1 MHISIEEDIRNL
13 LVTGKYSPLFYK
25 QFVDLVKSGKFEFDL
40 IAREIE
46 YLEGTRK
53 ETTTKKESMFRG
65 EILKGLWHKHTFD
78 AHNIATNV
86 KNLLLKNWDNIS
98 KNTKDDKEFLDKI
111 LKLIPQSVTNPK
123 KTGDWIIYKKIDN
136 GNYYL
141 TFAGHNE
148 TDENIYRRIQQ
159 YLVK

>member
-53 ETTTKKESMFRG
+53 ETTTKK
-65 EILKGLWHKHTFD
+65 
-78 AHNIATNV
+78 
-86 KNLLLKNWDNIS
+86 
-98 KNTKDDKEFLDKI
+98 
-111 LKLIPQSVTNPK
+111 
-123 KTGDWIIYKKIDN
+123 
-136 GNYYL
+136 
-141 TFAGHNE
+141 
-148 TDENIYRRIQQ
+148 
-159 YLVK
+159 